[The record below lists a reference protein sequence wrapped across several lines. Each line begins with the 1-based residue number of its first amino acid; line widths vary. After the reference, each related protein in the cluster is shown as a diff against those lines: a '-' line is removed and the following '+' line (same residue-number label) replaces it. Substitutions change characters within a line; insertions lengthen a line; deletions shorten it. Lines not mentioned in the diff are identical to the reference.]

1 MNLKLLMC
9 LRVFCLRSVRGVG
22 NQYSS
27 ANGNQPRLD
36 VLLLLRRNVYVLLRS
51 LADLRVGDAALRHVS
66 RSELV
71 FVLFV

>member
-1 MNLKLLMC
+1 MNLKLLTC
-9 LRVFCLRSVRGVG
+9 LCVFFLRSVRGVG

-36 VLLLLRRNVYVLLRS
+36 VLLLLCWNVYVLLRS

-66 RSELV
+66 QPKLV